1 LRICADAGAT
11 VVPRPSY
18 PVPAIGTNRMRL
30 AGRDFE
36 PPRLPGAWI
45 GATNAEPHGR

>member
-1 LRICADAGAT
+1 
-11 VVPRPSY
+11 
-18 PVPAIGTNRMRL
+18 MRL

-45 GATNAEPHGR
+45 GATKAEPHEH